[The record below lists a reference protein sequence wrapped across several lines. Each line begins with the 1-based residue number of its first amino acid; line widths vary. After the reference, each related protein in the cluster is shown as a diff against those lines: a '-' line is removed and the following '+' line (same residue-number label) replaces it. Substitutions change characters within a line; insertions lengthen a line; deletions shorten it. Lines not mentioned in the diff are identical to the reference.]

1 MSDYVTLVST
11 INFFFIPRNNKFA
24 LKFFNIVH
32 KYNLIF
38 YTFLTYTAHPTRSD
52 INLIFLFLLFF
63 ILVINTMTAMYTNNQ
78 LSIIFS
84 TLFSGEHKPAAQRK
98 LVLKLSKKLEKDE
111 SDFDSILSIL
121 RPKPGSS
128 LTKPKNAWQLFLAE
142 FRSNMK
148 DGVAGSEQTKL
159 ASAAWKDMDSD
170 QKKPYEDEAAI
181 QSAKYKLEKEK
192 IDGPKKVRGRGR
204 PKKEEVIDLSDD
216 MLDSDDEDEQHDEHH
231 DEHHDE
237 QHENQVDELPK
248 PNNNPVIKEKFKGI
262 VNMAIAKDNLDKNK
276 HEQPKDLTKDQKK
289 DQSKKKKEQVDN
301 EFWGEFDELD
311 WTKLNFSD
319 DKSNKF
325 WSITISD
332 NRVLTHFGKIG
343 KDGAYTQ
350 KTFDSP
356 ERANKFMLSEISK
369 KEKNGY
375 N

>member
-1 MSDYVTLVST
+1 
-11 INFFFIPRNNKFA
+11 
-24 LKFFNIVH
+24 
-32 KYNLIF
+32 
-38 YTFLTYTAHPTRSD
+38 
-52 INLIFLFLLFF
+52 
-63 ILVINTMTAMYTNNQ
+63 MTAMYTNNQ

-98 LVLKLSKKLEKDE
+98 LVLKLSKKLDKDE

-142 FRSNMK
+142 FRTNMK

-159 ASAAWKDMDSD
+159 ASAAWKEMDSD
-170 QKKPYEDEAAI
+170 QKKPYEDEAAL
-181 QSAKYKLEKEK
+181 QSAKYKLQKEQ

-204 PKKEEVIDLSDD
+204 PKKEQVIDLSDD
-216 MLDSDDEDEQHDEHH
+216 MLDSDDEEEQHDEHPEPELQQEP
-231 DEHHDE
+231 EH
-237 QHENQVDELPK
+237 NK
-248 PNNNPVIKEKFKGI
+248 NPVIKEKFKGI
-262 VNMAIAKDNLDKNK
+262 VNMAIAKDNLDKNQ
-276 HEQPKDLTKDQKK
+276 HEQPKDQPKDEPNDQHK
-289 DQSKKKKEQVDN
+289 DKNKKKKEQVDN
-301 EFWGEFDELD
+301 EFWGDFDELD

-343 KDGAYTQ
+343 KDGAHTQ

-356 ERANKFMLSEISK
+356 EKANKFMLTEITK
-369 KEKNGY
+369 KEKGGY